1 MSQDRREGSM
11 RFEGKVAVITGGAR
25 GLGSAFADAIVAE
38 GAKVALL
45 DVDEAEV
52 GQTAD
57 ALEKQGFEA
66 LGLRCDVRDEHEV
79 EAVVARVAER
89 FGRIDFLINSAALH
103 RRKYNQPFKFLP
115 RDEVRALFDVN
126 VMGIL
131 NCCLAV
137 RPVMATNGGGSIVN
151 LTSTAGHT
159 SVTPYG
165 VSKLAARGLT
175 LALAGEF
182 AEDEIRVNAVS
193 PGWTWS
199 SVIETLSGGD
209 KAKADAV
216 AADYHILGRLG
227 LPGEVAQVVAFL
239 LSDHASF
246 VTGADYACDGGYR
259 ALGPEGRGAAIT
271 RLMN

>member
-1 MSQDRREGSM
+1 MKGIRD
-11 RFEGKVAVITGGAR
+11 KVAIVTGGATLIGEAVASTLIEHGASVVLADIDEGR
-25 GLGSAFADAIVAE
+25 GPAAADRLGPAARFIATDVTDDAQIAATVAATVKALGGIDLLVNCACTYVDN
-38 GAKVALL
+38 GAASSRGEWRQAL
-45 DVDEAEV
+45 DVNLV
-52 GQTAD
+52 GAAMMLQACRP
-57 ALEKQGFEA
+57 EMVKRG
-66 LGLRCDVRDEHEV
+66 GG
-79 EAVVARVAER
+79 AVVN
-89 FGRIDFLINSAALH
+89 FGSISATAAQAGRWLYPVSKAGMLELTRAAAL
-103 RRKYNQPFKFLP
+103 
-115 RDEVRALFDVN
+115 D
-126 VMGIL
+126 
-131 NCCLAV
+131 
-137 RPVMATNGGGSIVN
+137 
-151 LTSTAGHT
+151 
-159 SVTPYG
+159 
-165 VSKLAARGLT
+165 
-175 LALAGEF
+175 LAG
-182 AEDEIRVNAVS
+182 DGIRVNAVS